1 MPDPASTRPSLDLLH
16 GFEAAARHLSF
27 THAARELFI
36 TQSAVSRQIKAL
48 EERLGVV
55 LFVRGARGIAMT
67 EAGERLYRAVGA
79 ALAQVQEAIA
89 SLTNTASRTITLSCT
104 LAFCS
109 LWLIPRLS
117 SFQKAHPGVEVRLS
131 ASNEVVNLERSRID
145 LAIRYAPAQRAPAG
159 ALRLFGEAV
168 APMCSPALLK
178 DKSRPLRRIEDLR
191 HHILLHLDEPMGP
204 LPWLSWSTWLEAAG
218 LPQLQPA
225 GSMHFNHYEQVIRA
239 ALSGQGV
246 ALGRM
251 PLLGGLV
258 NDGSLALLFPDSAA
272 SNRAYWVITSDA
284 ASERAEV
291 RWFVEWLMREGAA
304 QVTENGSST
313 QRRGHQTQ
321 LQRKSAVTKPNLNAK
336 TPKPKRNAKA
346 QRTQKA
352 QKKREGRK
360 DVPSAEDR

>member
-1 MPDPASTRPSLDLLH
+1 MPDPASTRPSLDLLR

-27 THAARELFI
+27 THAAHELFI

-67 EAGERLYRAVGA
+67 EAGERLYRVVSA

-89 SLTNTASRTITLSCT
+89 SLTNTASRTVTLSCT

-145 LAIRYAPAQRAPAG
+145 LAIRYAPVQRAPAG

-218 LPQLQPA
+218 VPQLQPA

-284 ASERAEV
+284 ARERAEV
-291 RWFVEWLMREGAA
+291 GWFVEWLMREGAEE
-304 QVTENGSST
+304 T
-313 QRRGHQTQ
+313 RKHQTEP
-321 LQRKSAVTKPNLNAK
+321 QRKSAVIKPKRNAEA
-336 TPKPKRNAKA
+336 PKPKRNAKA

-352 QKKREGRK
+352 QKKHEGRK
-360 DVPSAEDR
+360 DPPSAEDR

>member
-1 MPDPASTRPSLDLLH
+1 MPDPANTRPSLDLLR

-27 THAARELFI
+27 TNAAHELFI

-67 EAGERLYRAVGA
+67 EAGERLYRVVSA
-79 ALAQVQEAIA
+79 ALAQLQEAIA
-89 SLTNTASRTITLSCT
+89 SLTNTGSRTVTLSCT

-145 LAIRYAPAQRAPAG
+145 LAVRYAPAQRAPAG

-218 LPQLQPA
+218 VSQLQPA

-284 ASERAEV
+284 ARERAEV
-291 RWFVEWLMREGAA
+291 GWFVEWLMRECAA

-313 QRRGHQTQ
+313 QKRGHQTQ
-321 LQRKSAVTKPNLNAK
+321 LQRKSAVTKPRRNAK
-336 TPKPKRNAKA
+336 T

-352 QKKREGRK
+352 QKKHERRK
-360 DVPSAEDR
+360 DPPSAEDR

>member
-1 MPDPASTRPSLDLLH
+1 MADPTSPRPSLDLLR

-27 THAARELFI
+27 THAAHELFI

-48 EERLGVV
+48 EERLGVI
-55 LFVRGARGIAMT
+55 LFVRGARGIGMT
-67 EAGERLYRAVGA
+67 EAGERLYRAVSA
-79 ALAQVQEAIA
+79 ALAQVQEAVA
-89 SLTNTASRTITLSCT
+89 SLSNTGSRTVTLSCT

-131 ASNEVVNLERSRID
+131 ASNEVVNLGRSRID
-145 LAIRYAPAQRAPAG
+145 LAIRYAPAQRAPTG

-168 APMCSPALLK
+168 APMCAPALLK
-178 DKSRPLRRIEDLR
+178 DKSRPLHRIEDLR

-204 LPWLSWSTWLEAAG
+204 LPWLWWSTWLEAAG

-258 NDGSLALLFPDSAA
+258 NDGSLTLLFPDSAA
-272 SNRAYWVITSDA
+272 SNRAYWVVTSEA
-284 ASERAEV
+284 ARQRPEV
-291 RWFVEWLMREGAA
+291 GWFVEWLMQEGAEE
-304 QVTENGSST
+304 T
-313 QRRGHQTQ
+313 RRDQTG
-321 LQRKSAVTKPNLNAK
+321 VTKPNLNAK
-336 TPKPKRNAKA
+336 A
-346 QRTQKA
+346 QRTQRS
-352 QKKREGRK
+352 QKKNDK
-360 DVPSAEDR
+360 